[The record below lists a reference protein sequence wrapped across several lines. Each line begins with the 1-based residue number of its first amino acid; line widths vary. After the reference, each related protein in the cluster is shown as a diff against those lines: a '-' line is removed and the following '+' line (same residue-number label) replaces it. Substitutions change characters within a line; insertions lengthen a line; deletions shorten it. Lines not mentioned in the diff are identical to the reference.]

1 MQRLEAAIMRTILYG
16 DVFNFA
22 MTLPEIHH
30 YLIADTPV
38 ALPEIEQMLATSL
51 YLQTSLCYADGYY
64 ACRAELIDQRIQRQQ
79 LVAELWSKALTCGRW
94 LSRLPFVRMVALTG
108 ALAAQNPPHADDDFD
123 YLLVT
128 EPGRV
133 WLARAFAILL
143 VRVGKLRGVVICPNY
158 VVAADALTQTRQ
170 DMFMAHE
177 VTQMIPLYGQD
188 VYRAMRLANP
198 WTDAYLP
205 NARTSCYAPAEI
217 QPGAFWQTLKNG
229 LEWLLRGR
237 LGDKL
242 EQWEYQRKLRRFAR
256 DLKTPHSSAQLD
268 SSHVKGHFN
277 DHGHPVLRRYQEHLR
292 RYQLEDEA
300 LAVAGD

>member
-30 YLIADTPV
+30 YLIADAPV
-38 ALPEIEQMLATSL
+38 TLAEVEQVLASSP

-64 ACRAELIDQRIQRQQ
+64 ACRGELIAQRVQRQVLMEQ
-79 LVAELWSKALTCGRW
+79 VWSTALIWGRW
-94 LSRLPFVRMVALTG
+94 LARLPFVRMVALTG
-108 ALAAQNPPHADDDFD
+108 ALAAQNPAHADDDFD

-128 EPGRV
+128 QPGRV
-133 WLARAFAILL
+133 WLARAFAIVL
-143 VRVGKLRGVVICPNY
+143 VRLGKLRGVVICPNY
-158 VVAADALTQTRQ
+158 VIAADTLTQTRQ

-177 VTQMIPLYGQD
+177 VTQMIPLYGQAMYQ
-188 VYRAMRLANP
+188 VMRAANP

-205 NARTSCYAPAEI
+205 NALTVYYAQTEV
-217 QPGAFWQTLKNG
+217 QPGSFWQTIKTG
-229 LEWLLRGR
+229 LETLLSGG

-242 EQWEYQRKLRRFAR
+242 EQWEYRRKLHRFAAN
-256 DLKTPHSSAQLD
+256 LKTPHSSAQLD

-292 RYQLEDEA
+292 RYHLEDEA
-300 LAVAGD
+300 LAMAGD